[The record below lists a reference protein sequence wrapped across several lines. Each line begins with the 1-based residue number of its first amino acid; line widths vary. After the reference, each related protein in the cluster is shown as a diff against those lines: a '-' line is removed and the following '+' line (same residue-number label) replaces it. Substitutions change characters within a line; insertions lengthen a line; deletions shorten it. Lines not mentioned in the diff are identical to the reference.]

1 MDDLF
6 LINADGAFVP
16 VRPAF
21 VEFGRTTSPDGYA
34 PPPLTPEPIQIE
46 AELAPDDGKKL
57 WAMLDAIQLKT
68 INSFAQACLD
78 GELTHSVM
86 RRVAEALGVEIC

>member
-1 MDDLF
+1 MSLK
-6 LINADGAFVP
+6 NDGAFVP

-21 VEFGRTTSPDGYA
+21 VEFGTTTSPDGCA

-57 WAMLDAIQLKT
+57 WAMLDALQLET
-68 INSFAQACLD
+68 INEFAQAYLD
-78 GELTHSVM
+78 GKLTDSVM
-86 RRVAEALGVEIC
+86 RRVTEALGVEVGQK